1 MQPTQSRQ
9 GQATGVLPAA
19 HQRALIP
26 PSTLEFPS
34 QRLYALSIF
43 VAAQALKLY
52 DVYGAYWASYPE
64 QYSGVLLKWWLIDTL
79 YMLLLWVVKIP
90 WLQFSGLKTMLLTLV
105 LITFDV
111 VLFSLPS
118 VALSGALVKMFF
130 GEVFGQQ
137 IGVSRAKLVNV
148 KDIVYN
154 SSHILGRHTVHILP
168 YGTAKINP
176 TDDFYC
182 IPSNEIGKKDIYI
195 PIVLNNT
202 IPRTITISRFDFELG
217 ERTVSEFSG
226 RDIQRATEVGHGKEG
241 LELYYVRLRKPG
253 AYKLEN
259 IVSKDGID
267 VRLYS
272 RLAYI
277 FTCPTARFKPVEP
290 IDHCQGAKESMQL
303 EITGIPPLRVEYTRR
318 IGTAASPLKLDRIQ
332 PNDFDSPLTK
342 LRGGLKNAEPAFFVP
357 STHQNFDWAALKQL
371 SIPLN
376 LTFDE
381 AALYEFQLTKV
392 IDGVGNIVE
401 MEGSKQIFKIHE
413 HPKARFDCSATDPVR
428 LLIGDES
435 TQLPVILQGEGQW
448 NLKYQ
453 FTPEDNTTMSRVHTT
468 DLDQSHQSL
477 RVSSPGEYKLLSVS
491 DKYCK
496 GDILYPS
503 ACQIIQPPI
512 PSVEVQTTP
521 IPSECAG
528 DNEIGMKFVVELHGT
543 PPFNLQYTVVKQTGK
558 TKSVVERKR
567 ERIDRS
573 RHIFSYLPSSSG
585 EYTYEFTSLDDRYYK
600 NRNTNIKPIKQIVH
614 PQPDAKFGKQ
624 LRNLQVLRTC
634 VGEAINLDVELSGT
648 GPFKLYWTIG
658 KQMYSDVVDGDK
670 YVISIPELE
679 SAGHHVVSL
688 VKIQD
693 ANDCIKDLEAR
704 DVIIDVRR
712 DRPTAFF
719 YTDDKQEGL
728 IQIAEGASAKLPL
741 RLTGEGPWTVTYRN
755 VDKDGQVVTRR
766 LQDPNA
772 QLEVKDTGRYELL
785 SVRDGIC
792 KGDVLPPPYVV
803 SWIDKPTL
811 SIPEDQALLRND
823 GVYERRPVC
832 EDTSDAI
839 DIQFTGH
846 GPFYCAYDQYQKIK
860 SKREISLGTD
870 EISSGL
876 PRSRVTLRTRE
887 HGTYRYVFNK
897 LADQRYTQPFQ
908 TKPLVLE
915 QTVHATP
922 TVKYASKSKDR
933 VLCVGD
939 NLASNEMDPIW
950 LEFTGQ
956 APFTV
961 HVRIKHESSLH
972 GKTVIVDNIE
982 TNKYRLELPDELDTP
997 GKYQLQ
1003 LLRVSDANGCG
1014 TSVEGANTI
1023 ATIQALD
1030 IATIAPAETCS
1041 EICVGDTLEYSL
1053 SGVGPFTISYQFNGR
1068 NEKIKSQ
1075 TSKLAMIADRPGN
1088 LTIISVGDQRNKCR
1102 SFPKSMTKIVHEVPS
1117 SLVSGGKEII
1127 ENIREGD
1134 MVQAVVDLIGTPPFD
1149 FEWQRSELIW
1159 DQQNKRHF
1167 KGRVLE
1173 SHVVQGVEGH
1183 RYYINTSTEGV
1194 IEVVSIK
1201 DRYCQYPRS
1210 F

>member
-1 MQPTQSRQ
+1 M
-9 GQATGVLPAA
+9 
-19 HQRALIP
+19 
-26 PSTLEFPS
+26 
-34 QRLYALSIF
+34 
-43 VAAQALKLY
+43 
-52 DVYGAYWASYPE
+52 
-64 QYSGVLLKWWLIDTL
+64 
-79 YMLLLWVVKIP
+79 
-90 WLQFSGLKTMLLTLV
+90 
-105 LITFDV
+105 
-111 VLFSLPS
+111 LFSLPS
-118 VALSGALVKMFF
+118 AALSGALLKVFF

-137 IGVSRAKLVNV
+137 IGISRAKMVNV
-148 KDIVYN
+148 KDIVFN

-168 YGTAKINP
+168 YGTAKLNP

-202 IPRTITISRFDFELG
+202 VPRTITISRYDFELG

-226 RDIQRATEVGHGKEG
+226 RDIQRATEIGHGKEG
-241 LELYYVRLRKPG
+241 LEFYYVRLRRPG

-277 FTCPTARFKPVEP
+277 FTCPVASFNP
-290 IDHCQGAKESMQL
+290 IASVDYCQGAKESLQL
-303 EITGIPPLRVEYTRR
+303 EVTGVPPLKVEYTRR
-318 IGTAASPLKLDRIQ
+318 IGGQDQSLKLDRIQ
-332 PNDFDSPLTK
+332 PHNFDSPLTR
-342 LRGGLKNAEPAFFVP
+342 LRGGLKNAETAFFIP
-357 STHQNFDWAALKQL
+357 STHQNFDWAALQQL

-381 AALYEFQLTKV
+381 AAQYEYQLTKV
-392 IDGVGNIVE
+392 TDGAGNVVE
-401 MEGSKQIFKIHE
+401 MNAAKQRFDVHE
-413 HPKARFDCSATDPVR
+413 HPKAQFECSATDPVR
-428 LLIGDES
+428 LLIGDDY
-435 TQLPVILQGEGQW
+435 TKLPLILQGVSKW
-448 NLKYQ
+448 DLKYQ
-453 FTPEDNTTMSRVHTT
+453 FSPEDGSAEAKELTTQ
-468 DLDQSHQSL
+468 LDQSRTSL
-477 RVSSPGEYKLLSVS
+477 QVSAPGEYKLLSVS

-496 GDILYPS
+496 GDVLYPS
-503 ACQIIQPPI
+503 ACQVIQPPI
-512 PSVEVQTTP
+512 PSVDVQTTP

-543 PPFNLQYTVVKQTGK
+543 PPFNLQYTVVKQNGK
-558 TKSVVERKR
+558 TKSIVERKR

-573 RHIFSYLPSSSG
+573 RHIFTYLPSSSG

-600 NRNTNIKPIKQIVH
+600 DRNTNIKPIKQIVH
-614 PQPDAKFGKQ
+614 PQPDAKFGKK
-624 LRNLQVLRTC
+624 LRSLQVLRTC
-634 VGEAINLDVELSGT
+634 VGEAMDLDVELSGT
-648 GPFKLYWTIG
+648 GPFKLFWTIG

-679 SAGHHVVSL
+679 SAGHHVISL

-719 YTDDKQEGL
+719 YTDDKKEGS
-728 IQIAEGASAKLPL
+728 IQIAEGASARLPL
-741 RLTGEGPWTVTYRN
+741 RLTGEGPWKVTYRN
-755 VDKDGQVVTRR
+755 VDKDGKKVQSRK

-772 QLEVKDTGRYELL
+772 QLEVRDTGRYELL
-785 SVRDGIC
+785 SVEDGIC
-792 KGDVLPPPYVV
+792 RGDVLPPPYVV

-811 SIPEDQALLRND
+811 SIAEDQAALRSD
-823 GVYERRPVC
+823 GVYERRAVC

-846 GPFYCAYDQYQKIK
+846 GPFYCAYDQYQKITPK
-860 SKREISLGTD
+860 KEISLGTD

-876 PRSRVTLRTRE
+876 SKSRVTLRTRE
-887 HGTYRYVFNK
+887 HGKYRYVFNK
-897 LADQRYTQPFQ
+897 LADQRYTKPFQ
-908 TKPLVLE
+908 TKPLFLE
-915 QTVHATP
+915 QTVHAIP
-922 TVKYASKSKDR
+922 TVKFSSKSKDR
-933 VLCVGD
+933 VICVGET
-939 NLASNEMDPIW
+939 LASNEMDPIW

-956 APFTV
+956 APFIV
-961 HVRIKHESSLH
+961 HLQIKHESSLH
-972 GKTVIVDNIE
+972 GQPVTIDNIE
-982 TNKYRLELPDELDTP
+982 TNKFKLELPDELDTP
-997 GKYQLQ
+997 GKYHVQ
-1003 LLRVSDANGCG
+1003 LLRVSDSNGCG
-1014 TSVEGANTI
+1014 SSVEGPDAAITV
-1023 ATIQALD
+1023 QALD
-1030 IATIAPAETCS
+1030 IATIAPAEVCA

-1088 LTIISVGDQRNKCR
+1088 LTIVSVGDQRNKCR
-1102 SFPKSMTKIVHEVPS
+1102 SFPKSMTKTVHEVPS

-1134 MVQAVVDLIGTPPFD
+1134 MVQAVVDLVGTPPFD

-1173 SHVVQGVEGH
+1173 NHVVQGVDGH